1 MERAEPI
8 QVRREKVFIPDGM
21 TPREIS
27 EKFGLKITTAAGA
40 KKKVS
45 S

>member
-1 MERAEPI
+1 MEQAEPI
-8 QVRREKVFIPDGM
+8 EIRTEKVFIPDGM

-27 EKFGLKITTAAGA
+27 EKYGLKITTASGA